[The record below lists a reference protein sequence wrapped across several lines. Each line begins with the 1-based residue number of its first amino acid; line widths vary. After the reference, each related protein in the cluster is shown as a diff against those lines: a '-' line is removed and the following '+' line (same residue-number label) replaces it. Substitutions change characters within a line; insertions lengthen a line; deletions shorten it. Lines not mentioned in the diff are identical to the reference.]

1 MWKPSEEG
9 ENIIFRPVSGHII
22 PKKGKRK
29 ESGAIIAVLLGSSS
43 DSFYSGD
50 KKQGVATGDRIT
62 IPLSYNLEG
71 EDKLG
76 VHTKGLCTLSP
87 LSKYILSESKELRVV
102 FDGKVKGGQGS
113 VKRFTIMAPPGAREA
128 AAKSPQNEGK
138 SAKKK

>member
-9 ENIIFRPVSGHII
+9 EDIIFRPISGHVI

-29 ESGAIIAVLLGSSS
+29 ESGAVIAALLGGSSE
-43 DSFYSGD
+43 SFYSGD
-50 KKQGVATGDRIT
+50 KKQGVANGDRIT

-76 VHTKGLCTLSP
+76 IHTKGLTILSP
-87 LSKYILSESKELRVV
+87 LSKYILQEGKSLRVV

-113 VKRFTIMAPPGAREA
+113 VKRFTIMAPQGARDEA
-128 AAKSPQNEGK
+128 AKQAVSSTKS
-138 SAKKK
+138 SKK